1 MKREYGIDLLRLVSM
16 FMVVLLHVLGHGGFL
31 SQIVTNS
38 VNYNGVWFLEIAA
51 YCAANVF
58 AMITGYLMVQSKFKA
73 ERILGIWFQ
82 TFFYS
87 FGISLVFFIVAPL
100 TIGKTGLLMS
110 LFPIL
115 TNQYWYVT
123 SYFGLFFCIPALNWV
138 ISKLTKRQ
146 AISTLLLILVVFTV
160 LPMVS
165 GNDLFAL
172 SSGYSTLLLIFM
184 FMTGALIKQ
193 WDLFSNK
200 KKRIGLVLYLGSV
213 IIVFTKILVIDVL
226 ITQRFGAPQRTLTFL
241 SYTSPFIFLSS
252 LGLFLLISSI
262 TVKNSIVTKGLKVLS
277 PLAFGVYL
285 FSEHPLIWQTFLAGK
300 FNAFF
305 ELSAPLLVL
314 SILGI
319 TSLIFFVSLGIEFLR
334 SYLFKLTKV
343 DSFIHWVSSKISTV
357 FCKLLNWAEVR
368 I

>member
-1 MKREYGIDLLRLVSM
+1 MKREVGVDLLRLLSM

-31 SQIVTNS
+31 SQTVTNS
-38 VNYNGVWFLEIAA
+38 LNYNLAWFLEIAA

-58 AMITGYLMVQSKFKA
+58 AMITGYLMVQSKFKG
-73 ERILGIWFQ
+73 ERIVSIWFQ

-87 FGISLVFFIVAPL
+87 FGISLAFFIFAPL

-138 ISKLTKRQ
+138 IGKLSKKQ
-146 AISTLLLILVVFTV
+146 AISVLLLILVVFTV
-160 LPMVS
+160 MPMIS
-165 GNDLFAL
+165 GNDLFSL
-172 SSGYSTLLLIFM
+172 SSGYSTLWLIFM
-184 FMTGALIKQ
+184 YFVGALIKT
-193 WDLFSNK
+193 WDMFSK
-200 KKRIGLVLYLGSV
+200 RKKRIGLALYLGSV
-213 IIVFTKILVIDVL
+213 IIVFTKILILDVW
-226 ITQRFGAPQRTLTFL
+226 ITQAFGEPKWTFTFL

-262 TVKNSIVTKGLKVLS
+262 TVKNNLVTKILKVLS

-285 FSEHPLIWQTFLAGK
+285 FSEHPLIWQTFLAGQ

-305 ELSAPLLVL
+305 ELPAPLLVL

-319 TSLIFFVSLGIEFLR
+319 TALIFIVSLGVEYLR
-334 SYLFKLTKV
+334 SLLFKFTKL
-343 DSFIHWVSSKISTV
+343 DSFIHWLSTKMSSV
-357 FCKLLNWAEVR
+357 FNKFLNWAETR